1 MSVEPIIAPIHQ
13 PEPVVHLAQ
22 TGAERPTPSM
32 EQEQVADTVFTR
44 EQTQLAAVVMGLQTG
59 LALAHYLAVET
70 FGDAAQEEEK
80 PRRRPTLKEEP
91 VH

>member
-1 MSVEPIIAPIHQ
+1 MSVEPIIAPIQQ
-13 PEPVVHLAQ
+13 PEPAVHLAQ
-22 TGAERPTPSM
+22 TGADLPTPST

-70 FGDAAQEEEK
+70 LGDAAEEEEK
-80 PRRRPTLKEEP
+80 PRRKPALKEEP
-91 VH
+91 TR